1 MRPHDPKRC
10 YRCGAV
16 RAEAHETVPY
26 VGPGPRVVQLRDVLV
41 VRCTGCP
48 NLTVELPALMGLDTL
63 IERLGIDTRDPLPQL
78 AHEQGCWS
86 VLPRRR
92 RKTVTMEER

>member
-1 MRPHDPKRC
+1 MHPHDSKRC

-16 RAEAHETVPY
+16 LAEDRETVPY
-26 VGPGPRVVQLRDVLV
+26 VGPGPRVVQLRDVRV
-41 VRCTGCP
+41 VHCPGCTKV
-48 NLTVELPALMGLDTL
+48 TVELPDSKALDRL

-78 AHEQGCWS
+78 AHEQGRWS